1 MTTKDDVI
9 KHILNDKFYDNVL
22 VTYLSNKSERNEF
35 RQELWLILLEMNE
48 TKLIKYYD
56 DRLQVGS

>member
-35 RQELWLILLEMNE
+35 R
-48 TKLIKYYD
+48 
-56 DRLQVGS
+56 